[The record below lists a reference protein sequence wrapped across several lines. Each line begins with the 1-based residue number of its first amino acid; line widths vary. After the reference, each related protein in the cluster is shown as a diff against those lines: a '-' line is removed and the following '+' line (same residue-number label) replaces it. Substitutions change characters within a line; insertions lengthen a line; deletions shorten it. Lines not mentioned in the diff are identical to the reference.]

1 MKKILVLG
9 VSCASTWMLV
19 HELKHHFRSV
29 HIVIEDR
36 EPAWTFIR
44 RRIYR
49 LGVIPTLGQITFALY
64 SKLAAARARPAVEAY
79 VRKSGLEARALS
91 DGEFTAV
98 KSVND
103 AKVQEII
110 ASIQP
115 DVIVVSG
122 TRIIR
127 KHILDTTNA
136 RFLNAHYGITPMYR
150 GVHGA
155 YWALA
160 QSDAENCGVTIHF
173 VDRGVDTGAV
183 LYQAHIMPSKSDNFF
198 TYPTLQAI
206 AATPLMIRAVR
217 DCLQG
222 RAITNASVGP
232 SRQWYHPTL
241 WQYIWTGV
249 RRGVW

>member
-9 VSCASTWMLV
+9 VSCASTWMIV

-29 HIVIEDR
+29 HIVIEEK
-36 EPAWTFIR
+36 EPVSTFIR

-49 LGVIPTLGQITFALY
+49 LGIIPTIGQIAFAVY
-64 SKLAAARARPAVEAY
+64 SKLGAARARPIVMAY
-79 VRKSGLEARALS
+79 IRRSGLEVRTLD
-91 DGEFTAV
+91 DGKFTAV

-103 AKVQEII
+103 PKVEEII
-110 ASIQP
+110 LSLQP

-127 KHILDTTNA
+127 KHILDATKA
-136 RFLNAHYGITPMYR
+136 RFINAHYGITPMYR

-160 QSDAENCGVTIHF
+160 QSDAGNCGVTVHL
-173 VDRGVDTGAV
+173 VDRGVDTGGV
-183 LYQAHIMPSKSDNFF
+183 LYQAHVAPGSSDNFF

-206 AATPLMIRAVR
+206 TATPLMIRAVR
-217 DCLQG
+217 DCLEG
-222 RAITNASVGP
+222 TAVVKATVSP

-241 WQYIWTGV
+241 WQYVWTGV